1 MKRSRPG
8 GRYVYAERVQAR
20 DRPAECRIQVG
31 RQILRQFRDL
41 ADESREQDEEN
52 DAEES
57 NGKQHQREDT
67 EPAPDPVTLE
77 PSDDRVEEVGDAEGD
92 DEGYERTLQ
101 HEEKAEEHGEGR
113 RHHDP
118 NPDGPVDERPVVARP
133 GGRACTHAE

>member
-1 MKRSRPG
+1 MRDKG
-8 GRYVYAERVQAR
+8 GNKSPNCTAAGLSVTHGWPTSFNFLTVCGISPTA
-20 DRPAECRIQVG
+20 
-31 RQILRQFRDL
+31 
-41 ADESREQDEEN
+41 SN
-52 DAEES
+52 T

-118 NPDGPVDERPVVARP
+118 DPDGPVDERPVVARP